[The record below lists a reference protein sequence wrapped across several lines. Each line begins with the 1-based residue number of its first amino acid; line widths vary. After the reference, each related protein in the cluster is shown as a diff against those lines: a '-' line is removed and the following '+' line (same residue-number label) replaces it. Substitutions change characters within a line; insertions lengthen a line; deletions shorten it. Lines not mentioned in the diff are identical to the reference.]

1 MDPGRKGVI
10 KAKDL
15 WHILVKWGE
24 KLSPREGNL
33 IKINFQI
40 KYSIEIES
48 CSESIPHIISSYF
61 SVDQIF
67 REANISPNG
76 VVRYEQFVKIVSAPV
91 PDYY

>member
-33 IKINFQI
+33 IEINFEFSIQI
-40 KYSIEIES
+40 ILIHLTRL
-48 CSESIPHIISSYF
+48 PHIISSYF

>member
-24 KLSPREGNL
+24 RLSPREGKTFDYVYLKNVNSMPL
-33 IKINFQI
+33 RMNTLDS
-40 KYSIEIES
+40 KYIYS
-48 CSESIPHIISSYF
+48 F

-67 REANISPNG
+67 REANINPNG
-76 VVRYEQFVKIVSAPV
+76 SVKYEQFVKIVSAPV

>member
-1 MDPGRKGVI
+1 M
-10 KAKDL
+10 
-15 WHILVKWGE
+15 
-24 KLSPREGNL
+24 
-33 IKINFQI
+33 
-40 KYSIEIES
+40 IES
-48 CSESIPHIISSYF
+48 YSESIPHIISSYF